1 MENDRSLEED
11 AMSPRPPLPPFTE
24 ETARQKVQAAE
35 DAWNTRDPERVAGA
49 YTEDSLW
56 RNRHEFLTGRAEIVE
71 FLRRKWSRELDYALR
86 KDLWACHGNRIAVRF
101 QYESRDAAGQWYRSY
116 GNELWEFDE
125 EGLMRRREA
134 SINDVPIDESER
146 RIFGPRPEAERGQ
159 SFPVR

>member
-1 MENDRSLEED
+1 
-11 AMSPRPPLPPFTE
+11 MSPRPPLPPFTE

-49 YTEDSLW
+49 SAEDSLW

-134 SINDVPIDESER
+134 SINDVLIDESER